1 MTPVIERDLAA
12 LRTTVSAW
20 KRAGEVVGV
29 VPTMGALHAGHLS
42 LVTAAKAA
50 CDRVI
55 VTIFVNPKQFNN
67 PEDLA
72 NYPRTEHEDAEKLA
86 PLGVDVVYV
95 PDGDTMYP
103 DGFSTTVTVEGL
115 TDCMDGVHRPGHF
128 EGVATVVAKLFTQT
142 AADKA
147 FFGEKDYQQLLVVKR
162 MAADLDIPIEVVGC
176 PTIREPNGL
185 AMSSRNL
192 RLSEVGFETAA
203 MLHVELQKI
212 AAGLRDG
219 EPLAVLRDRAVVRLQ
234 EAGFAEV
241 EYIDLR
247 GINNLSLLWSAERP
261 SRLFA
266 AIWFEGVRLIDNIAV
281 DSSS

>member
-1 MTPVIERDLAA
+1 MAPVIERDLAQ
-12 LRTTVSAW
+12 LRATVTDW

-42 LVTAAKAA
+42 LVTAAKAV

-67 PEDLA
+67 AEDLA
-72 NYPRTEHEDAEKLA
+72 NYPRTEHEDAQKLA
-86 PLGVDVVYV
+86 PLGVDIVYV

-103 DGFSTTVTVEGL
+103 DGFATTVTVEGL

-147 FFGEKDYQQLLVVKR
+147 FFGEKDFQQLLVVKR

-176 PTIREPNGL
+176 PTIREPHGL

-192 RLSEVGFETAA
+192 QLSERGFQTAGA
-203 MLHVELQKI
+203 LHEELQAI
-212 AAGLRDG
+212 AEGLRQG
-219 EPLAVLRDRAVVRLQ
+219 EPLAVLRDRAIERLT
-234 EAGFAEV
+234 AKGFGEV

-247 GINNLSLLWSAERP
+247 GIHNLSLLWAAERP

-281 DSSS
+281 